1 MMDVLELMTRLC
13 RIVFLA
19 FFGAMAFFG
28 PLSAAEKSPATPPKK
43 DLYAQIP
50 IIELRPTIA
59 VVKNGMKK
67 EQRYFVLQMQLFEMK
82 QLQPACAKVIRF
94 RDQMMTSLQ
103 AEPAKLNTKGDLD
116 VPPLEKR
123 FMPVAKKV
131 FGENVVKTLQIFEG
145 YSLGDGSVAD
155 RLPNNCK

>member
-1 MMDVLELMTRLC
+1 MQTITR
-13 RIVFLA
+13 VFSAAIIGA
-19 FFGAMAFFG
+19 FIFVG
-28 PLSAAEKSPATPPKK
+28 PLAASEATPAAPAKK

-67 EQRYFVLQMQLFEMK
+67 EQRFFVLQIFLFEMK

-94 RDQMMTSLQ
+94 RDAMMTGLH
-103 AEPAKLNTKGDLD
+103 AEPAKLNAKGDLD
-116 VPPLEKR
+116 TPPLEKR
-123 FMPVAKKV
+123 LLPIAKKT
-131 FGENVVKTLQIFEG
+131 FGNDVIKNLIVTEG

>member
-1 MMDVLELMTRLC
+1 MISLVQRL
-13 RIVFLA
+13 RSIVFSVFLVA
-19 FFGAMAFFG
+19 VGALFCAS
-28 PLSAAEKSPATPPKK
+28 PLLAAEKSPATPPKK

-94 RDQMMTSLQ
+94 RDSMMTSLQ
-103 AEPAKLNTKGDLD
+103 AEPAKLNSKGDLD
-116 VPPLEKR
+116 IPPLEKR
-123 FMPVAKKV
+123 LLPMAKKT
-131 FGENVVKTLQIFEG
+131 FGAEVVKTLQIFEG

>member
-1 MMDVLELMTRLC
+1 MTSLVQ
-13 RIVFLA
+13 RIRSIVGFA
-19 FFGAMAFFG
+19 FFVAVATLFCSAQ
-28 PLSAAEKSPATPPKK
+28 LLAAEKSPSTPTKK

-103 AEPAKLNTKGDLD
+103 SEPAKLNTKGDLD
-116 VPPLEKR
+116 IPPLEKR

>member
-1 MMDVLELMTRLC
+1 MVSLVQRMC
-13 RIVFLA
+13 NIVCSV
-19 FFGAMAFFG
+19 FFVAVATLFCSA
-28 PLSAAEKSPATPPKK
+28 PLSAAEKSPAAPPKK
-43 DLYAQIP
+43 DLFAQIP

-67 EQRYFVLQMQLFEMK
+67 EQRYFVLQMHLFEMK

-94 RDQMMTSLQ
+94 RDQMMTGLHS
-103 AEPAKLNTKGDLD
+103 EPAKLNSKGDLD
-116 VPPLEKR
+116 IPPLEKR
-123 FMPVAKKV
+123 LMPVAKKV
-131 FGENVVKTLQIFEG
+131 FGENVVKTLQVFEG